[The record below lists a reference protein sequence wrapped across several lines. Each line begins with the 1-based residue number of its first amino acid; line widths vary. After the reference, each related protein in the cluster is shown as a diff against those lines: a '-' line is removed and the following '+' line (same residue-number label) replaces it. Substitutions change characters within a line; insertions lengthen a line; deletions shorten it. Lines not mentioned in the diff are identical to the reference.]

1 MNNEQIITAYA
12 YLTIARIYK
21 KRGKWMLDT
30 PDYTEQFDTM
40 GELVDFVRY
49 DLEIM
54 KECIEP
60 ELLEEAKAYAT
71 R

>member
-21 KRGKWMLDT
+21 KRGKWILDT
-30 PDYTEQFDTM
+30 PDFTEQFDTM
-40 GELVDFVRY
+40 DNLLSFVRD

-60 ELLEEAKAYAT
+60 ELWEEAKAYAT